1 MPNKCDG
8 VAKLKKLEQRL
19 DRRFSLFGVQ
29 FGTDAIVGLIPIV
42 CDILTSATG
51 LYIIHQS
58 SKLGATRWTIT
69 RMLIN
74 WGIDTGV
81 GLIPIFG
88 DIFDV
93 AFKSNTKNVKGRR
106 RSRGQLRLWSR
117 HRQASARRFS
127 ITQRFSSSR
136 RS

>member
-29 FGTDAIVGLIPIV
+29 FGTDAIVGLVPV
-42 CDILTSATG
+42 LGDILTSATG

-58 SKLGATRWTIT
+58 SRLGASKLAIT

-74 WGIDTGV
+74 WGIDFAV
-81 GLIPIFG
+81 GLIPVVG
-88 DIFDV
+88 DIFDI
-93 AFKSNTKNVKGRR
+93 AFKSNTR
-106 RSRGQLRLWSR
+106 
-117 HRQASARRFS
+117 
-127 ITQRFSSSR
+127 T
-136 RS
+136 